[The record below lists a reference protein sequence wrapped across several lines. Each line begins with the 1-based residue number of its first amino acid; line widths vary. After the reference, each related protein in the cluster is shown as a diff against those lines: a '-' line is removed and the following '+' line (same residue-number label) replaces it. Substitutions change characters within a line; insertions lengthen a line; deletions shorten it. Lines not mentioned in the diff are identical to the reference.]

1 MLTGL
6 AYPMTHVDGDTLL
19 VELLYEQEEARLDE
33 GQLLAGVNKVLSRT
47 VRAGDDGQ
55 PMLLASYGHPS
66 DPARIDLSQ
75 TWGFPQARR
84 VLDRCQ
90 AVMTIGERSV
100 GPFPPAQ
107 RLDAFRAAV
116 LAVCRLTAPAAAWWP
131 TATQL
136 LPPPSP
142 ARGGAA
148 VPLTAGPGVAGSPGP
163 QHDLARHAPARGLTF
178 QRRRQP
184 PAAPS
189 PAGELIATGLSAY
202 GGAAGCPRRGVRPLL
217 PAAEAGSPRL
227 AVSAGLHFARR

>member
-1 MLTGL
+1 
-6 AYPMTHVDGDTLL
+6 
-19 VELLYEQEEARLDE
+19 
-33 GQLLAGVNKVLSRT
+33 
-47 VRAGDDGQ
+47 
-55 PMLLASYGHPS
+55 MLLASYGHPS

-84 VLDRCQ
+84 ILDRCQ

-163 QHDLARHAPARGLTF
+163 QHDLARHALSRGLPF

-184 PAAPS
+184 PAAASSAENSS
-189 PAGELIATGLSAY
+189 PPGCQHTAEPRV
-202 GGAAGCPRRGVRPLL
+202 CPRHGVRPLL